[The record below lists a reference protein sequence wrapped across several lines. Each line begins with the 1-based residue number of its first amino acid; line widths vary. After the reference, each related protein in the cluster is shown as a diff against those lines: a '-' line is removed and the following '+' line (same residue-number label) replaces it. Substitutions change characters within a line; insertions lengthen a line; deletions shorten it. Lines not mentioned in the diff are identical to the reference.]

1 MVPDGNDSAW
11 AEENPGTVFKHMKL
25 KSTAYFFQTY
35 PKACKRNRR
44 YILVNQYG
52 FRQERFK
59 HPASVAPS
67 ALAPSQS
74 MVTSGVTILNA
85 YTPWNEITPT
95 TGSDTM
101 WSCSA
106 LFAAVVGIYLLLLV
120 HDVLAISKLSA
131 VGSKFFNEEGQQ
143 FFVKDPLVDSEQC
156 KLDSSLMKELG
167 ANAIRVYHV
176 DPDGD
181 HEECMK
187 TFADAGIYLFVDL
200 DDFPTQ
206 IEGKSP
212 IWSQRQFD
220 AFKLTLDEFQK
231 YDNTAGVFVG
241 NEVLTTANDSVAAPY
256 ILSATRD
263 IKAYRDSKNYRKIPV
278 GYSAADIAELRP
290 MLQNYLVCRE
300 DESER
305 LDFFAL
311 NAYEWCGKST
321 FEVSGYSNLNDQ
333 AEGYPVPIFF
343 SETGCN
349 TVRPREFEDLNA
361 ILGPEMT
368 GTWSGAMVYEWIE
381 ELNNYGLITYGKPP
395 EGDKSN
401 PSALDGFSRRGTPTP
416 IKPDFTNLKSRFAS
430 LSPTGVE
437 LSDYSRQASKIT
449 APPCPSSTPHSW
461 DVDP

>member
-1 MVPDGNDSAW
+1 M
-11 AEENPGTVFKHMKL
+11 
-25 KSTAYFFQTY
+25 
-35 PKACKRNRR
+35 RNCSS
-44 YILVNQYG
+44 
-52 FRQERFK
+52 
-59 HPASVAPS
+59 SVGAM
-67 ALAPSQS
+67 L
-74 MVTSGVTILNA
+74 
-85 YTPWNEITPT
+85 
-95 TGSDTM
+95 
-101 WSCSA
+101 
-106 LFAAVVGIYLLLLV
+106 GIYLGLLLLV
-120 HDVLAISKLSA
+120 HNASAISKLSV

-143 FFVKDPLVDSEQC
+143 FFVKGVAYQLTPHDPLVDPEQC

-176 DPDGD
+176 DPNGD
-181 HEECMK
+181 HDECMK
-187 TFADAGIYLFVDL
+187 AFADAGIYLFVDL

-206 IEGKSP
+206 IEGRSP

-241 NEVLTTANDSVAAPY
+241 NEVLTVANDSAAAPY
-256 ILSATRD
+256 VLAAARD
-263 IKAYRDSKNYRKIPV
+263 IKAYRDSKNYRRIPV

-311 NAYEWCGKST
+311 NAYEWCGEST
-321 FEVSGYSNLNDQ
+321 FEMSGYANLQNQ
-333 AEGYPVPIFF
+333 AAGYPVPIFF

-349 TVRPREFEDLNA
+349 VARPRDFDDLNA

-381 ELNNYGLITYGKPP
+381 ELNNYGLITYGKVP
-395 EGDKSN
+395 EGDTSN

-416 IKPDFTNLKSRFAS
+416 VNPDFTNLKSRFAT
-430 LSPTGVE
+430 LDPTGVA
-437 LSDYSRQASKIT
+437 LSDYSDKASEVT
-449 APPCPSSTPHSW
+449 APPCPLSTPIAW
-461 DVDP
+461 AVDPSADLPTLGQAVGAGPTNPTSGGEAASPTSSNSSAGNRQMSVSGFGSHSFYVVMGLLLVISGHSVW